1 MTIQKLVILG
11 ILKDGPKHGYQI
23 KKIIQKELGIFSELD
38 TQSIYYP
45 LKNMEREGRIRK
57 EVVKRKVG
65 ITRYNYSLTPHGN
78 REFLNLALGA
88 LLSRKRPFIDIDIPL
103 YFLPYLK
110 KEKKKVMARLRLR
123 KIFLKKAK
131 DWLFTKL
138 KTTKKSLT
146 HQQLLLRH
154 QLNLLNAEE
163 NFLGDIIRGMKD

>member
-1 MTIQKLVILG
+1 
-11 ILKDGPKHGYQI
+11 
-23 KKIIQKELGIFSELD
+23 
-38 TQSIYYP
+38 
-45 LKNMEREGRIRK
+45 
-57 EVVKRKVG
+57 
-65 ITRYNYSLTPHGN
+65 
-78 REFLNLALGA
+78 
-88 LLSRKRPFIDIDIPL
+88 
-103 YFLPYLK
+103 
-110 KEKKKVMARLRLR
+110 MARLRLR